1 MLGGARIMPGIAARA
16 DSTAPRGERARYR
29 VPTRTTKEWKD
40 KNMCSNFTNLLL
52 AGFLARPLPRV
63 NPPPPSLSSAG
74 MNISFC
80 IDIERARSYLRYGTS
95 PELIPGGYTHPP
107 TYTPRR
113 PSPPGAFPFPG
124 TPGAEQIYMRK
135 LGA

>member
-1 MLGGARIMPGIAARA
+1 
-16 DSTAPRGERARYR
+16 
-29 VPTRTTKEWKD
+29 
-40 KNMCSNFTNLLL
+40 
-52 AGFLARPLPRV
+52 
-63 NPPPPSLSSAG
+63 

-135 LGA
+135 LGGYSCFSSGENLAIQAVKFSQCSLS